1 VQWLLSLSSNH
12 SSVSLESLVCLSS
25 NDRCVVCDLCLT
37 CVMHPHH
44 EWYDACASWVV
55 RRMRIMSSV
64 MHVHEPY
71 RPSHLRRDL
80 HVHARQKTKGVML
93 IDMKGVPILPI
104 HWGYCANRWREER
117 TTVCSWKPPF
127 FFVLRCGK
135 FSLKNMRWA
144 IESVRTNLLI
154 IRRKQNTC

>member
-1 VQWLLSLSSNH
+1 MTL
-12 SSVSLESLVCLSS
+12 VSLVQSLVCLSWITRLS
-25 NDRCVVCDLCLT
+25 LVNDRCVVCDLCLS

-64 MHVHEPY
+64 MHMHEPY

-80 HVHARQKTKGVML
+80 HVHARQKTKEVLL
-93 IDMKGVPILPI
+93 IDIKGVPILPI

-117 TTVCSWKPPF
+117 TIVCSWKPPF
-127 FFVLRCGK
+127 FLFCVVGNSLRKICDGPLNV
-135 FSLKNMRWA
+135 FALTYW
-144 IESVRTNLLI
+144 
-154 IRRKQNTC
+154 